1 MFESPLQR
9 ALSRFNSN
17 QATEWDYVNELTA
30 RMDVLENFAGLS
42 DNYRCALLLKEG
54 HGLTVEKTATLM
66 ESSTASLRS
75 IPTGPGKLCAGSPAD
90 RRAQQIVPY
99 NLARNDRG
107 GTIKIAVLASG
118 SGTNLQALIDA
129 EDLGAEIVVLIVD
142 HSGIGAI
149 DRAKAAGIPVELV
162 EYSDFEDRDSFSAAV
177 ADAAARAGADALVL
191 AGFMRI
197 LSPVAIAR
205 FPQRI
210 INIHPS
216 LLPAFPGA
224 HAIAQALAH
233 GVKLTGVT
241 VHFVDEEVDHG
252 PIIAQRPVPLLNGDT
267 EKTLHER
274 IQVEEH
280 KLYPEVVAAFAAG
293 DISVLGREVI
303 WR

>member
-1 MFESPLQR
+1 M
-9 ALSRFNSN
+9 
-17 QATEWDYVNELTA
+17 
-30 RMDVLENFAGLS
+30 
-42 DNYRCALLLKEG
+42 
-54 HGLTVEKTATLM
+54 
-66 ESSTASLRS
+66 
-75 IPTGPGKLCAGSPAD
+75 KL
-90 RRAQQIVPY
+90 I
-99 NLARNDRG
+99 
-107 GTIKIAVLASG
+107 
-118 SGTNLQALIDA
+118 
-129 EDLGAEIVVLIVD
+129 
-142 HSGIGAI
+142 
-149 DRAKAAGIPVELV
+149 
-162 EYSDFEDRDSFSAAV
+162 EYGDFENRDSFSSAV
-177 ADAAARAGADALVL
+177 ADAAAGAGAAALVL

-252 PIIAQRPVPLLNGDT
+252 PIIAQRPVPVMAGDT

-274 IQVEEH
+274 IQIEEH
-280 KLYPEVVAAFAAG
+280 RLYPEVVGAFAAG
-293 DISVLGREVI
+293 NISVSGREVV